1 MTRWSNFPR
10 IFMRNVPPTTVVDT
24 TQIGWIPLSEG
35 LSFKPIYIFPDLSG
49 WQLLLRLEPGTVIS
63 RHRHTGEVHAF
74 NLSGTRRLDT
84 GEIVGP
90 GMYVHEPA
98 GNEDSWEA
106 IGDEPCIVHI
116 EVNGRNEYRDAEGN
130 LIRVADALGA
140 RQDYLDWCHTEG
152 VEPLPALAG
161 IV

>member
-1 MTRWSNFPR
+1 MTTASSVLP
-10 IFMRNVPPTTVVDT
+10 VDT
-24 TQIGWIPLSEG
+24 ARIAWIPLAPG
-35 LSFKPIYIFPDLSG
+35 LSFKPITYFPDLSG
-49 WQLLLRLEPGTVIS
+49 WQLLLRLEPGTVIP

-84 GEIVGP
+84 GEIIGP

-116 EVNGRNEYRDAEGN
+116 EVNGRNEYYDAEGR
-130 LIRVADALGA
+130 LVRVADARA
-140 RQDYLDWCHTEG
+140 SRQDYLDWCATEG
-152 VEPLPALAG
+152 VAPHPTLAG
-161 IV
+161 C